1 MERRKFLQD
10 ERAVSP
16 IIGFM
21 FVLVIVISVMS
32 FMQVR
37 HVPVWNQ
44 EVEYKHVN
52 AEYDEMTVLG
62 SDITNVFNYQ
72 VPKMCALHLGV
83 QYPKR
88 GIFYNPTDALI
99 GTLTVNPEHN
109 ITVEYTKFSGSTGG
123 ETYPSCSL
131 TYNAYGTT
139 PHAKIVYEHG
149 VVIRDYGIYGNATS
163 GKQLLIG
170 EDGNVNIPVLNGTDR
185 ILTSKG
191 VETLTIEPYS
201 RKEPVIGIQYANV
214 TLTTN
219 YPEVWRTILANA
231 NTSGTNATVV
241 GNKIHINSTKKDQIL
256 SLCDLTNWQSDRLYS
271 GIVAIAPDPGVG
283 HSGTGQGSVSSGTV
297 WPNIPS
303 SDEITKLDISNII
316 VDENNVD
323 GLVHDFIKMVVT
335 DYEGNWW
342 TVEIEFD
349 LPQTKGTKTINDIT
363 ATAKGKDSSVYKS
376 ELLPPPPF
384 YANTTIDLLNE
395 LNYELTDS
403 CYKNAN
409 ISFVNTLHT
418 EVSDGSTPGDV
429 AVRYFYLTVE

>member
-1 MERRKFLQD
+1 MERRKFLRD

-72 VPKMCALHLGV
+72 VPKMSALHLGV

-99 GTLTVNPEHN
+99 GTLTVKPEHN
-109 ITVEYTKFSGSTGG
+109 ITVEYTKFDGSTGG

-170 EDGNVNIPVLNGTDR
+170 EDGNVNLPVLNGTDR

-201 RKEPVIGIQYANV
+201 RKEPLIGIQYVNV

-219 YPEVWRTILANA
+219 YPEVWRTILADA
-231 NTSGTNATVV
+231 NTSGTNATVTD
-241 GNKIHINSTKKDQIL
+241 NKIYINTTKKDQVL

-283 HSGTGQGSVSSGTV
+283 HSGTGQGKVGGGSLWT
-297 WPNIPS
+297 NIPG
-303 SDEITKLDISNII
+303 SDEITKLNITNI
-316 VDENNVD
+316 VVDEDIVNNK
-323 GLVHDFIKMVVT
+323 LNKDFIRIIVT
-335 DYEGNWW
+335 DYKGDWWRADISFNWAGEQEISGI
-342 TVEIEFD
+342 TVKAKDKD
-349 LPQTKGTKTINDIT
+349 LSTYLDEDFGFNTT
-363 ATAKGKDSSVYKS
+363 
-376 ELLPPPPF
+376 
-384 YANTTIDLLNE
+384 TTIDLLSKS
-395 LNYELTDS
+395 NYDPTAS
-403 CYKNAN
+403 CYENAN
-409 ISFVNTLHT
+409 ISSANTLHI
-418 EVSDGSTPGDV
+418 EINDGIQQEV
-429 AVRYFYLTVE
+429 AVLYFYLTIE